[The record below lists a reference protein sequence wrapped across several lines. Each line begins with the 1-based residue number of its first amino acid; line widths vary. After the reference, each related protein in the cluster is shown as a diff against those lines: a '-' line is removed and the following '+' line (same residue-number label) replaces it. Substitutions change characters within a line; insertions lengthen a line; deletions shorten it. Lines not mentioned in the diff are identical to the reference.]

1 MSASLRNSIFVMLG
15 ILFLS
20 LNLRGPFTSLA
31 PVLSQVMEG
40 LNLNSSAAGFLTA
53 LPLLTFALFSPLV
66 TKISQRI
73 GLEPSLLLALV

>member
-15 ILFLS
+15 ILFLA

-40 LNLNSSAAGFLTA
+40 LNLTSSAAGFLTA
-53 LPLLTFALFSPLV
+53 LP
-66 TKISQRI
+66 
-73 GLEPSLLLALV
+73 